1 MLRPKVL
8 SFTTV
13 FPRTGDE
20 QHGLFVRARLVA
32 AARLA
37 DIEVMAPVAVVEY
50 GNPGRRVPP
59 LTLIP
64 EQRMD
69 SGLRIHHPR
78 WFYPPLAKPEAPW
91 WLHQCTRTAVR
102 AVRTLFPFEL
112 IDAHWGHPEGGA
124 AARLARESNVP
135 FTVTLRGNEPE
146 HAQDAGRRRAIT
158 AALRGAARVIA
169 VSQPLAGF
177 ATSLG
182 VQDRR
187 VCVIPNGVDAGVFH
201 PRDRDA
207 ARARLGME
215 AGALHLLSAGHLIEL
230 KGHHRLIEAA
240 AQLRA
245 EGVDARVWIAGG
257 PGRHGGFASAIHATA
272 ARTGM
277 TPWVRFLGLLPPEEM
292 AAAMS
297 ACDFFC
303 LASSREGWPNAVNE
317 ALACGAPVV
326 ASRVGAVPEMLGP
339 EGMGIIV
346 ESNAPEALAAG
357 LRQASARQWDRA
369 AIARHGQLRGWDQ
382 TAAEVVA
389 AWRAAIEEGAR

>member
-1 MLRPKVL
+1 M
-8 SFTTV
+8 
-13 FPRTGDE
+13 FPRAGDE
-20 QHGLFVRARLVA
+20 QHGLFVRARLAA

-37 DIEVMAPVAVVEY
+37 DIEVVAPVAVVEY

-59 LTLIP
+59 LAQIP
-64 EQRMD
+64 EQHTD

-78 WFYPPLAKPEAPW
+78 WFYPPLANAAAPW
-91 WLHQCTRTAVR
+91 WLHRCTRAAVR
-102 AVRTLFPFEL
+102 AVRSSFPFQL

-124 AARLARESNVP
+124 AARLARESGVP

-146 HAQDAGRRRAIT
+146 HAQDAGRREAIT

-169 VSQPLAGF
+169 VSQPLAEF
-177 ATSLG
+177 AVSLG
-182 VQDRR
+182 TEDRR
-187 VCVIPNGVDAGVFH
+187 VRVIPNGVDAGVYH
-201 PRDRDA
+201 PRDRDT

-215 AGALHLLSAGHLIEL
+215 PDALHLLSAGHLIEL
-230 KGHHRLIEAA
+230 KGHHRLTEAA

-257 PGRHGGFASAIHATA
+257 PGRHGDFAGAIRLTA
-272 ARTGM
+272 ARADM

-326 ASRVGAVPEMLGP
+326 AARVGAVPEMLAADGL
-339 EGMGIIV
+339 GIIV

-357 LRQASARQWDRA
+357 LRVARARQWDRA
-369 AIARHGQLRGWDQ
+369 AIARHGQSRGWGQ
-382 TAAEVVA
+382 TAVEVVA
-389 AWRAAIEEGAR
+389 VWREAIEEGVR

>member
-1 MLRPKVL
+1 MRLKVL

-13 FPRTGDE
+13 FPRAGDE
-20 QHGLFVRARLVA
+20 QHGLFVRARLAA

-37 DIEVMAPVAVVEY
+37 DIEVVAPVAVIEY

-59 LTLIP
+59 LAQIP
-64 EQRMD
+64 EQHTD
-69 SGLRIHHPR
+69 SGLKIHHPR
-78 WFYPPLAKPEAPW
+78 WFYPPLANAAAPW
-91 WLHQCTRTAVR
+91 WLHFCTRAAVR
-102 AVRTLFPFEL
+102 AVRASFPFEL

-124 AARLARESNVP
+124 AARLAGEWGVP

-146 HAQDAGRRRAIT
+146 HAQDAGRHKAIT
-158 AALRGAARVIA
+158 AALRGAARIIA
-169 VSQPLAGF
+169 VSQPLAEF
-177 ATSLG
+177 AASLG
-182 VQDRR
+182 ADARR
-187 VCVIPNGVDAGVFH
+187 VRVVPNGVDANVFY
-201 PRDRDA
+201 PRSRGA

-215 AGALHLLSAGHLIEL
+215 PGALNLLSAGHLIEL

-245 EGVDARVWIAGG
+245 GGVDARVWIAGG
-257 PGRHGGFASAIHATA
+257 PGRHGGFADEIRAAA

-277 TPWVRFLGLLPPEEM
+277 TPWVRFLGLLPPDELAE
-292 AAAMS
+292 AMS

-326 ASRVGAVPEMLGP
+326 AARVGAIPEMLAADGL
-339 EGMGIIV
+339 GVITDN
-346 ESNAPEALAAG
+346 NAPETLASG
-357 LRQASARQWDRA
+357 LRAALTREWDRA
-369 AIARHGQLRGWDQ
+369 AIARHGRSRGWDQ

-389 AWRAAIEEGAR
+389 VWREAIEEAAR